1 MYNYIENKNV
11 GAMFMEKVFP
21 NYKHYLKIGD
31 LYLFVYYLLSP
42 FYLLLMSSLN

>member
-1 MYNYIENKNV
+1 
-11 GAMFMEKVFP
+11 MEKVFP

-42 FYLLLMSSLN
+42 FYMF